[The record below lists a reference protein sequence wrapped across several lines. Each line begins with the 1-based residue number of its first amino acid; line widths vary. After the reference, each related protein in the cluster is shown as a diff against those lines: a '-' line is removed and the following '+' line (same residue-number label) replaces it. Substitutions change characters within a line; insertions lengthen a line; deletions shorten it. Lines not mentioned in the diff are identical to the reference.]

1 MVEEGWHYKILPAV
15 LCIVVLVVEGAEAVG
30 QLVGQGD
37 DGVVE
42 VPVHRVVQERDEA
55 WVVAVSAGS
64 PCKWFFLSSYLGI
77 SSYSG

>member
-1 MVEEGWHYKILPAV
+1 MVEEGGHYKILPAV

-55 WVVAVSAGS
+55 
-64 PCKWFFLSSYLGI
+64 
-77 SSYSG
+77 